1 MTNIGASG
9 DGAETTTFL
18 APPLK
23 CAEAFSVAVKQP
35 VDSTTYSAPAED
47 QGMEE
52 GSRSLNT
59 EIGRPFTTWNIETYL
74 LLCFRGKIGC

>member
-1 MTNIGASG
+1 MTNMGASG

-23 CAEAFSVAVKQP
+23 CAEAFSVAVKHP

-59 EIGRPFTTWNIETYL
+59 EIGRPFTTWRLGNIFVIL
-74 LLCFRGKIGC
+74 FFI